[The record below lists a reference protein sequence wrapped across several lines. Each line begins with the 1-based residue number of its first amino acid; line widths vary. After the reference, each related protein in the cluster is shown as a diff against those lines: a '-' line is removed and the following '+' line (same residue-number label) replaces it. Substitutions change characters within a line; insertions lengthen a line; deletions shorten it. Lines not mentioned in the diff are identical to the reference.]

1 MQVIALVLAL
11 GAVAAAAALVV
22 GLVRPAT
29 LGSRRRAGLILGPV
43 VAALAVVAL
52 VLFAVPQYEVAQ
64 ASTDEPIVCGETGE
78 LLVQVQNAGL
88 VGGTYACTY
97 TLDGATQEEI
107 ELPVDGGGSEV
118 VGLPLPA
125 DLAPG
130 AHTATVGDT
139 AITFTALRPA
149 KFVIEWFDVYPTML
163 KVGERV
169 KVYANVTN
177 TGEVP
182 GTFDGEL
189 LVDGKVEEAKPG
201 EIQPGE
207 MLKLEYTV
215 KLKAAGKHQVKVA
228 SKRQKVIVVEPVR
241 FKNGHVIARDMS
253 SGNGQLELL
262 NKKGKD
268 DAVLVLTS
276 TSSRKPLLAVYVRGG
291 ANATVTGIPDGRYRV
306 HVSYGSDWN
315 WYMGDFLTSTERIRF
330 EDVLEF
336 TTKSWTSSWSDA
348 FYIYSQ
354 QNYQYSGWTLTLYS
368 SEGGTAKVDS
378 LTAAEFPKVE

>member
-11 GAVAAAAALVV
+11 AAVAAAVVLVV

-29 LGSRRRAGLILGPV
+29 FGNRHRAGLILGPV
-43 VAALAVVAL
+43 AAALAVVAL

-64 ASTDEPIVCGETGE
+64 ASADEPIVCGETTE
-78 LLVQVQNAGL
+78 LLVEVQNAGL
-88 VGGTYACTY
+88 VGGTYASTY
-97 TLDGATQEEI
+97 SLDGAAQEGV
-107 ELPVDGGGSEV
+107 ELAVDGHGSEV

-130 AHTATVGDT
+130 EHTATVGDT
-139 AITFTALRPA
+139 TITFRALRPA
-149 KFVIEWFDVYPTML
+149 KFVVEFFDVYPTML
-163 KVGERV
+163 KVGDRV
-169 KVYANVTN
+169 KVYASVLNS
-177 TGEVP
+177 GEVP

-189 LVDGKVEEAKPG
+189 LVDGEVEEAKPG

-207 MLKLEYTV
+207 VLKLEYTV
-215 KLKAAGKHQVKVA
+215 KLKAAGKHQVKVVNE
-228 SKRQKVIVVEPVR
+228 RQKVIVVKPVR
-241 FKNGHVIARDMS
+241 FENGHVIARHMS
-253 SGNGQLELL
+253 SGNGQLKLR
-262 NKKGKD
+262 NKKGRD

-291 ANATVTGIPDGRYRV
+291 ADATVSGIPDGRYRV

-330 EDVLEF
+330 DDVLEF

-348 FYIYSQ
+348 YYIYSQ
-354 QNYQYSGWTLTLYS
+354 ENYQYSGWTLTLYS
-368 SEGGTAKVDS
+368 SAGGTAKVDS
-378 LTAAEFPKVE
+378 LTADEFPKVE

>member
-22 GLVRPAT
+22 GLVRPKT

-43 VAALAVVAL
+43 VVTLAVVAL

-64 ASTDEPIVCGETGE
+64 ASADEPIVCGETGE

-97 TLDGATQEEI
+97 SLDGAAQEEL
-107 ELPVDGGGSEV
+107 ELPVGGSSSEV
-118 VGLPLPA
+118 VGLPLPT

-130 AHTATVGDT
+130 EHTATVGDT
-139 AITFTALRPA
+139 TITFKALRPA
-149 KFVIEWFDVYPTML
+149 KFVIESFDVYPTML
-163 KVGERV
+163 KVGDRV

-189 LVDGKVEEAKPG
+189 LVDGTVEEARPAEIEPG
-201 EIQPGE
+201 EV
-207 MLKLEYTV
+207 LRLDYSV
-215 KLKAAGKHQVKVA
+215 KLKDAGKHQVKVA
-228 SKRQKVIVVEPVR
+228 NKRQKVIVVKPVR
-241 FKNGHVIARDMS
+241 FKNGHVIARNMS
-253 SGNGQLELL
+253 SGNGQLKLR

-291 ANATVTGIPDGRYRV
+291 ADATVTGIPDGRYRV

-348 FYIYSQ
+348 YYIYSQ
-354 QNYQYSGWTLTLYS
+354 ENIQYSGWTLTLYS

-378 LTAAEFPKVE
+378 LTADQFPKVE